1 MYTEASDMPWFGEL
15 AVWLN
20 KPQGGTAKALM
31 HTSCLAL
38 RHDDFLRF
46 VQIMPEFRSCLTKKA
61 KFWKGVTGQ
70 HSNDG
75 HGVMQ
80 EAQLLQVR
88 PPRACVLA
96 CLRACSNASMRRP
109 PTLIPP
115 PPARARQTRTAA
127 SVALR
132 SGGGLGASKLVGGAA
147 GGKQKA
153 LARAATAERWEKL
166 VLGIMLIGKKP
177 RADPHTFVPSM
188 SLRVDEYKFVKPP
201 RMSNVDPAAPLV
213 RMPAFEQQPS
223 KAKWNSSP
231 R

>member
-1 MYTEASDMPWFGEL
+1 MPWFGEL

>member
-115 PPARARQTRTAA
+115 PPPARDRRARSHLWRC
-127 SVALR
+127 V
-132 SGGGLGASKLVGGAA
+132 
-147 GGKQKA
+147 
-153 LARAATAERWEKL
+153 RAAA
-166 VLGIMLIGKKP
+166 
-177 RADPHTFVPSM
+177 
-188 SLRVDEYKFVKPP
+188 
-201 RMSNVDPAAPLV
+201 
-213 RMPAFEQQPS
+213 
-223 KAKWNSSP
+223 
-231 R
+231 